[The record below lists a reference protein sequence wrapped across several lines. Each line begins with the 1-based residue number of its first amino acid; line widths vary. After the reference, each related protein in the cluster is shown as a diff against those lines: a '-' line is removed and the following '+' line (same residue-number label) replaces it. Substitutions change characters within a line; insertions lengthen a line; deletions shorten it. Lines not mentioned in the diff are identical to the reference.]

1 MKIKCLVLTVLCF
14 IGIYLI
20 WAFLD
25 SDTEFEDIES
35 ILKKHGN
42 EHLYRKRFS
51 LDTSIT

>member
-1 MKIKCLVLTVLCF
+1 MKIKYFALTVLCF
-14 IGIYLI
+14 VGIYLI

-42 EHLYRKRFS
+42 EYLYRKRFPP
-51 LDTSIT
+51 DTCIA

>member
-1 MKIKCLVLTVLCF
+1 MKFKYIVPIVLCF

-25 SDTEFEDIES
+25 SDSEFEDIES